1 MNPVSPAASPARSAS
16 PARHSRQ
23 AGANGLTIHYHEQGE
38 GPPLVLLHGFPDHA
52 GTWRPL
58 ADRLAG
64 MFRVIAPDLRG
75 YGQTTRPRALADYR
89 LNLLVGDV
97 VAFLDALGLPQVH
110 LCGHDWGGVL
120 AFAFAAQH
128 PGRLAS
134 LVAIN
139 APPAD
144 VLQEMIWHDPAQRA
158 ASQYLGRLRSPGAD
172 AIYAECNV
180 ETLIERFLGEPLRRG
195 VLDDADIAAYRR
207 AWTAPGVWQA
217 MLAWYRAVPFDV
229 PAVGAPIPANHG
241 AMLAPGPI
249 SPPVLVIWG
258 DLDTVFVPAMADA
271 IARACDD
278 CRVEHLAAAGHVPH
292 RDEPDRC
299 AAMIRDFLLLHPV
312 LPAQKDVSHD

>member
-1 MNPVSPAASPARSAS
+1 M
-16 PARHSRQ
+16 
-23 AGANGLTIHYHEQGE
+23 HYHEQGD

-58 ADRLAG
+58 ADRLGAT
-64 MFRVIAPDLRG
+64 FRIIAPDLRG
-75 YGQTTRPRALADYR
+75 YGQTTRPQARADYR
-89 LNLLVGDV
+89 LDLLVGDV
-97 VAFLDALGLPQVH
+97 LAFLDALGLPLVH

-139 APPAD
+139 APPAG
-144 VLQEMIWHDPAQRA
+144 VLQDMIWHDPAQRA
-158 ASQYLGRLRSPGAD
+158 ASQYLSRLRSPDAD
-172 AIYAECNV
+172 AIFAESNV

-217 MLAWYRAVPFDV
+217 MLAWYRAAPFDV
-229 PAVGAPIPANHG
+229 PAVGAPIASAAVPKASQD
-241 AMLAPGPI
+241 PI
-249 SPPVLVIWG
+249 KPPVLVIWG
-258 DLDTVFVPAMADA
+258 DLDTAFVPAMADA
-271 IARACDD
+271 ISRACDD

-299 AAMIRDFLLLHPV
+299 AALIRDFLLLHPIS
-312 LPAQKDVSHD
+312 PAQKDVSDD